1 MVLMST
7 PAAVTRLLLASEGR
21 PRPSAQDPSAARVRR
36 YRLARL
42 RLEATRQDA
51 APRYD
56 YLKRSYD

>member
-1 MVLMST
+1 MALMST
-7 PAAVTRLLLASEGR
+7 PAAVTRLLLAPEGR
-21 PRPSAQDPSAARVRR
+21 PQPLARDQTAARVRR

-42 RLEATRQDA
+42 RLDTARHEA